1 MALQRRKTPEKI
13 SLGFGRKKIGASED
27 LPSLE
32 IASDSAPNAT
42 WLPQIMKDTGLA
54 KGSGEAIR
62 LIKQGGVKVN
72 DATVADPDIRLQQ
85 GEHIIKV
92 GKRRFTRYNKVGT

>member
-1 MALQRRKTPEKI
+1 
-13 SLGFGRKKIGASED
+13 
-27 LPSLE
+27 
-32 IASDSAPNAT
+32 
-42 WLPQIMKDTGLA
+42 MKDTGLA

-72 DATVADPDIRLQQ
+72 NATITDHEIRLQQ

-92 GKRRFTRYNKVGT
+92 GKRRFYKVIIK